1 MPDLEDVQQNEPVD
15 QVDDAQQNVNQGDD
29 EDKLPDIDNLEEA
42 LKYIKR
48 LRNEA
53 RNRRLKNKE
62 LEAMAQKWK
71 EYEDSQKT
79 ELQRLQETAAELQN
93 ALEAE
98 RVERLRKEIVIETGL
113 DPELA
118 ELLVGSEKEMRT
130 TAKKLVEKTGANR
143 KNSDF
148 YAGQRGQKVTPKA
161 TSFNDFMM
169 QMWNE
174 VESKAKR

>member
-79 ELQRLQETAAELQN
+79 ELQRLQETAAELQK

-98 RVERLRKEIVIETGL
+98 RVERLRKEIVIKTGL

-118 ELLVGSEKEMRT
+118 ELLV
-130 TAKKLVEKTGANR
+130 
-143 KNSDF
+143 
-148 YAGQRGQKVTPKA
+148 
-161 TSFNDFMM
+161 
-169 QMWNE
+169 
-174 VESKAKR
+174 